1 MTGASM
7 TKAPEEMNK
16 RFRARCEAK
25 VWKMETRASS
35 SDGREPR
42 IMSRVP
48 GVGWAGS
55 RARSR
60 KATISLP

>member
-1 MTGASM
+1 M

-16 RFRARCEAK
+16 RFRACCEAK

-48 GVGWAGS
+48 GVGWVGS

-60 KATISLP
+60 KAAVSLPYVPGS